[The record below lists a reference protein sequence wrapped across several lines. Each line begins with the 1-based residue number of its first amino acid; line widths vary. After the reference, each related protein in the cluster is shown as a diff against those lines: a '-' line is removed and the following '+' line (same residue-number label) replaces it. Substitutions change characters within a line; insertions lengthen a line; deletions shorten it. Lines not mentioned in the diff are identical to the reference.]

1 MWTEA
6 LNLAEVRASL
16 DLWKIENIFYP
27 PTLQIASPQ
36 TSQTDTIPKISMT
49 VQSVGNVS
57 TIASTTAKTST
68 PTQPA
73 GMGATKATSAPT
85 QALKEKEVSQG
96 KEIATKTTLEPSK
109 AQNEKEVSKGKE
121 AEHSEPPPTNK
132 ANPPPF
138 TGIQDFFF
146 SLERKMTK
154 SVTYFPCFSKGKF

>member
-6 LNLAEVRASL
+6 LNLAEVRASSNL
-16 DLWKIENIFYP
+16 RKTENIFYP
-27 PTLQIASPQ
+27 PVLQIASPP
-36 TSQTDTIPKISMT
+36 TSQTATTPKISMT

-57 TIASTTAKTST
+57 TTISTTAKTST
-68 PTQPA
+68 ATQLA

-96 KEIATKTTLEPSK
+96 KEIATKTTFEPSK

-132 ANPPPF
+132 ANPLPS
-138 TGIQDFFF
+138 TSI
-146 SLERKMTK
+146 
-154 SVTYFPCFSKGKF
+154 